1 MTTELAPT
9 TDHDALPEPVQALA
23 PHLRRA
29 WEVRAA
35 GGRWRDAAKAAGVE
49 VGTLWRQAQ
58 HHIPFRDALRLAYLE
73 HDDAHRDVIA
83 RTLADGTAPE
93 ATDKDKDRAL
103 RAAVHVSRG
112 LGIVS
117 SGIGAAPAHAPTSV
131 SVTVAVGLL
140 GGAGTPPS
148 VDVPG
153 VVVDARTVEASQPRR
168 SRSSSRR
175 PTRSGSSASD

>member
-1 MTTELAPT
+1 MPTDLATT

-103 RAAVHVSRG
+103 RAAVARP
-112 LGIVS
+112 
-117 SGIGAAPAHAPTSV
+117 APARRRRTDPRGRGG
-131 SVTVAVGLL
+131 VGSW
-140 GGAGTPPS
+140 GWGS
-148 VDVPG
+148 
-153 VVVDARTVEASQPRR
+153 AR
-168 SRSSSRR
+168 
-175 PTRSGSSASD
+175 